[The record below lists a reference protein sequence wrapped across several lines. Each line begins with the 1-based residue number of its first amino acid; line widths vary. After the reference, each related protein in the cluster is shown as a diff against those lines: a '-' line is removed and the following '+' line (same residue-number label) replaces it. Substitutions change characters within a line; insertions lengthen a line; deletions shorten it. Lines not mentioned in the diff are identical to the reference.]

1 MKIFCVGRNYSEHAK
16 ELNNAVPESP
26 VIFMKPATALLKD
39 GAPFYYPE
47 FSKSIHYECEL
58 VVKINKNGKHIQ
70 EKFASK
76 YFDEIT
82 VGIDFTARDLQNNL
96 KAKGLPWELAK
107 GFDGSAV
114 LGNFVSLENISSE
127 NGIHFSLKKN
137 DIIVQQGNSNDMIFS
152 IEKIIAFVSS
162 YFTLQKGDLIYT
174 GTPAGVG
181 EVTIGDSLQ
190 GFIGDTLLM
199 ECVVK

>member
-114 LGNFVSLENISSE
+114 LGNFIPMKNLSLE

-181 EVTIGDSLQ
+181 EATIGDSLQ
-190 GFIGDTLLM
+190 GFISDTLLM